1 MERNADLIDL
11 LRALNAAGAEYLLV
25 GGYALAFHGRVRAT
39 KDVDIFIGTD
49 PANAHR
55 VWEALR
61 VFGAPLDGLVEQDLT
76 RPGTFFIMGRAP
88 NQIDII
94 TTIDAVPFEQA
105 WRNRVVSSYGD
116 EPANYIGRADLIRNK
131 SAAGRPQDLADVA
144 SLNEPD

>member
-76 RPGTFFIMGRAP
+76 RPGTFFIMGRHQTKSTSLP
-88 NQIDII
+88 PS
-94 TTIDAVPFEQA
+94 TRCRSSRPGET
-105 WRNRVVSSYGD
+105 VSSRAMVTNRQITSG
-116 EPANYIGRADLIRNK
+116 EPT
-131 SAAGRPQDLADVA
+131 
-144 SLNEPD
+144 